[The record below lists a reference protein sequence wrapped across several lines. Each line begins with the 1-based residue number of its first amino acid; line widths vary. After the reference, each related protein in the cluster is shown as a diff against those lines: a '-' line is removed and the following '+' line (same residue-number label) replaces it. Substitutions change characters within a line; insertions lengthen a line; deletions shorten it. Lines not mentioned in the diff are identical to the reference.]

1 MELTQR
7 ILQQFVVLA
16 EEQHFGRAAERL
28 AMSQPPLSQAIQR
41 LERGLKVALFER
53 NPRGAQLTPAGRAFA
68 EDARRLLEAQAAA
81 VDRARRVASGHEGEF
96 RLGFISSLSY
106 DFLPRLLRRI
116 HAELPGLRL
125 HLSQRPSAEL
135 AGMLHAGTLDLALI
149 RIPAL
154 GAERLAVRQ
163 IAVERLVVAL
173 PEHHPLAAEHSL
185 DLREL
190 AGQKFALPKSSALP
204 GLAQQ
209 VTLACAQAGF
219 LPQSL
224 GEADDLPGLLSHVS
238 AGLCLAL
245 APEQVLSL
253 GIPGVTYRPLRG
265 DSPHLETTVAAVHRP
280 DGPDAAVQQVLR
292 LLGTAGRPHD
302 ESPKS
307 APKARSPRRA
317 ANTPG
322 SLPSGELPGVVAR
335 STGEPDH

>member
-28 AMSQPPLSQAIQR
+28 TMRQPPLSQAIQR

-53 NPRGAQLTPAGRAFA
+53 NPRGARLTPAGRAFA

-81 VDRARRVASGHEGEF
+81 VDRARRVASGHEGEL
-96 RLGFISSLSY
+96 RLGFVSSLGY
-106 DFLPRLLRRI
+106 DFLPRLLRRT

-135 AGMLHAGTLDLALI
+135 VDMLHAGTLDLALV
-149 RIPAL
+149 RLPAL
-154 GAERLAVRQ
+154 GTERLTVLH

-173 PEHHPLAAEHSL
+173 PEHHALTAKPSL
-185 DLREL
+185 DLHEL
-190 AGQKFALPKSSALP
+190 AGQGFALPKSNALP

-219 LPQSL
+219 LPRSL

-253 GIPGVTYRPLRG
+253 GLPGVTYRPLRG

-280 DGPDAAVQQVLR
+280 DGPDAAVQQVLS
-292 LLGTAGRPHD
+292 LLGTAERPD
-302 ESPKS
+302 GENPKS
-307 APKARSPRRA
+307 VPEARSPRRA
-317 ANTPG
+317 AHASSSRP
-322 SLPSGELPGVVAR
+322 PEELPR
-335 STGEPDH
+335 